1 MKSAPPWLY
10 VVGIGEGGLDDLSPH
25 ARTIIESA
33 EILVGGERH
42 LAHAPGHP
50 AERIPWGE
58 SFGQTLE
65 ELSRFRGRR
74 VVVLASGD
82 PMNYG
87 AGASVARRFAREEFT
102 IVPAPGAFSLAAAR
116 MGWPIP
122 DADCFTV
129 HGRPFAVVDRHIAP
143 GRKLLILAEDGD
155 TPARLARHLVRR
167 GYGQSRIA
175 ALAHLGGDNET
186 RAEGVADTW
195 AHPRGEDLVTLAV
208 ECVAGS
214 GARVLSRAPGLPDDA
229 FAHDG
234 QITKREVRAAT
245 LARLMPLPEQ
255 VLWDVGAGSGS
266 IAIEW
271 LRAEPSA
278 RAFAL
283 ERDASR
289 VEIIRRNAEDLGV
302 PELRVVAGEAPAA
315 LDRLP
320 GPPDAVFIGG
330 GVAPATLAA
339 CWRALR
345 PGGRLVAN
353 AVTLDAERALLDF
366 HAVAGGDLT
375 RIAVERVEALG
386 AHDAMKPQRA
396 VLQLAAIK
404 P

>member
-1 MKSAPPWLY
+1 MKPWLH
-10 VVGIGEGGLDDLSPH
+10 VVGIGEGGLDDLSPR
-25 ARTIIESA
+25 ARAIVESA

-42 LAHAPGHP
+42 LAKIPSRA
-50 AERIPWGE
+50 AERVAWGE

-65 ELSRFRGRR
+65 ELARFRGRR

-87 AGASVARRFAREEFT
+87 AGSSVSHRFAREEFAV
-102 IVPAPGAFSLAAAR
+102 IPAPGAFSLAAAR

-122 DADCFTV
+122 DLECFTV
-129 HGRPFAVVDRHIAP
+129 HGRPFALLDRHLAP
-143 GRKLLILAEDGD
+143 GRKLLVLAEDGD
-155 TPARLARHLVRR
+155 TAARLARHLTQR
-167 GYGQSRIA
+167 GYGPSKIA
-175 ALAHLGGDNET
+175 ALENMGGPDER
-186 RAEGVADTW
+186 RADGTAQTW
-195 AHPRGEDLVTLAV
+195 SHPRLGDLVTLAV
-208 ECVAGS
+208 ECVAGPN
-214 GARVLSRAPGLPDDA
+214 ARILSRAPGLPDEA
-229 FAHDG
+229 FVHDG

-283 ERDASR
+283 ERDPTR
-289 VEIIRRNAEDLGV
+289 VGTILRNAENLGV

-315 LDRLP
+315 LDQLP
-320 GPPDAVFIGG
+320 GPPDAVFVGG
-330 GVAPATLAA
+330 GVTAATLAA
-339 CWRALR
+339 CWRALSV
-345 PGGRLVAN
+345 GGRMVAN
-353 AVTLDAERALLDF
+353 AVTLDAERTLLDF

-375 RIAVERVEALG
+375 RIAVERVETLG

-396 VLQLAAIK
+396 VLQLAATK